1 MKRIILYTAVAF
13 SSGLFFTLI
22 YNSIVNAANW
32 ESNIPQSITATRDF
46 FVVANPGTFFQWVDP
61 TNMLLTLLALILFW
75 KKSSSIRL
83 FLGIALLFYVSSMIL
98 TFTYF
103 YPRNEVLFLSKQLP
117 DTETL
122 RKTASEWGRMGWVR
136 SLLSLAG
143 LFCTFLALDK
153 ATSSTENNQLKN
165 TIRNEKTAA
174 NSSLA
179 KAGQRT

>member
-1 MKRIILYTAVAF
+1 MKKIVLYAAVAF

-46 FVVANPGTFFQWVDP
+46 FVVANPGTFFQLIDP
-61 TNMLLTLLALILFW
+61 ANMLLNVLALILFW

-83 FLGIALLFYVSSMIL
+83 FLGIALLCYISSMIL

-103 YPRNEVLFLSKQLP
+103 YPRNEILFLSEQLP
-117 DTETL
+117 DTESLKKAAT
-122 RKTASEWGRMGWVR
+122 EWGRMGWVR

-143 LFCTFLALDK
+143 LVCTFIALDK
-153 ATSSTENNQLKN
+153 N
-165 TIRNEKTAA
+165 TRQT
-174 NSSLA
+174 
-179 KAGQRT
+179 